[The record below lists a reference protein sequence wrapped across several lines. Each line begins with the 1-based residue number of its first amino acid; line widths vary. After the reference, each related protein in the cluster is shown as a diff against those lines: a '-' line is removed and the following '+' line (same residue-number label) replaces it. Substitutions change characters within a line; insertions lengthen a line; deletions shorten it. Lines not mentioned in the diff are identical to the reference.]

1 VKRQLCILKKVSRA
15 SLYQTIDPSAL
26 PCFVV
31 LQLVQPAVATPPCS
45 LRFRCPVKP
54 GACPRAGTVRRYEP
68 ECCALGHVAARVR
81 PTLRGSR
88 AGIPS
93 VSSANRSGAS
103 GTAGAVTKQHAAQPK
118 NPPPLS
124 EPAASRTSDRALP
137 KSCDDRAT
145 DKELSGNAKA
155 AFITDCRNENAQPE
169 KAASSPPLPTRSRV
183 SLKIS
188 NSKNRMP
195 LHGGPWARSASMRAS
210 GQGRPIP
217 DPSGTS
223 GRPMISSPNSVLV
236 LAIGYNL
243 FRLGQSSAKYRR
255 A

>member
-169 KAASSPPLPTRSRV
+169 KAASSPPLT
-183 SLKIS
+183 
-188 NSKNRMP
+188 N
-195 LHGGPWARSASMRAS
+195 A
-210 GQGRPIP
+210 
-217 DPSGTS
+217 
-223 GRPMISSPNSVLV
+223 
-236 LAIGYNL
+236 
-243 FRLGQSSAKYRR
+243 QSSELQDQQFQKWDAAARR
-255 A
+255 AMGSICVGCDRPVRVGRSPARQAPVVDRDDFQPE